1 MTTATSREK
10 SMSASQTLR
19 GDNRDGL
26 VQVLFDQSPA
36 GLLLLDQ
43 GKLVISN
50 PAATQALALGSN
62 AIGQPLRVDGPDG
75 LLLERIMESTKGTGV
90 FDYHMPA
97 SEDRAEYTLQLT
109 VLPLDGGKML
119 IQLDDVT
126 STRRLQSRWEDSV
139 AHAFHEL
146 KTPLAVFSLGLSNLS
161 FYYDRLTDE
170 QRRSTID
177 DLAEQARE
185 MTEVLAELFGQMR
198 GTPSK

>member
-1 MTTATSREK
+1 MP
-10 SMSASQTLR
+10 ASQTLQS
-19 GDNRDGL
+19 DNQDSL
-26 VQVLFDQSPA
+26 VRVLFDKSPA
-36 GLLLLDQ
+36 GLMFLDQ
-43 GKLVISN
+43 NRLVICN
-50 PAATQALALGSN
+50 PAAARALGLDGK

-75 LLLERIMESTKGTGV
+75 LLSERIMEATKGAGV

-97 SEDRAEYTLQLT
+97 SDDRGEYALQLT
-109 VLPLDGGKML
+109 ILPLDSGKM
-119 IQLDDVT
+119 IVQIDDVT

-177 DLAEQARE
+177 DLADQARE

-198 GTPSK
+198 GTSSK

>member
-1 MTTATSREK
+1 MP
-10 SMSASQTLR
+10 ASQTLES
-19 GDNRDGL
+19 DHRDSFI
-26 VQVLFDQSPA
+26 QILFDKSLA

-43 GKLVISN
+43 GRVIICN
-50 PAATQALALGSN
+50 PAASRALSLNGN
-62 AIGQPLRVDGPDG
+62 AFGNPLRIDGPDG
-75 LLLERIMESTKGTGV
+75 PLWDRIMESTRGSGV

-97 SEDRAEYTLQLT
+97 NDERGEYTLQLS
-109 VLPLDGGKML
+109 VVQLDGGKML
-119 IQLDDVT
+119 LQVDDVT

-139 AHAFHEL
+139 GHAFHEL

-161 FYYDRLTDE
+161 FYYERLTDE

-198 GTPSK
+198 GTSAPGK